1 MNLPAV
7 PPVIR
12 KDQIMKPLYIL
23 LLLSSPIAAIP
34 TVLNFDN
41 LPTPHGLTSLPSP
54 YHNLTFTNAAVFS
67 PRSPALADIITPN
80 DHNCAI
86 STPNAII
93 GSRDEEGGKGL
104 RFETASNATNSTTSF
119 ALKQFWVKPM
129 DFPAPGSVKV
139 TVSGYRRV
147 RTPDFKWHVDFPS
160 GYHLPFLVKIEEYSG
175 REWTRLRAVEV
186 VADYGE
192 QALDWEVCLDDL
204 AVEFDDEGGQMEG
217 EAETGRT
224 AGCDG
229 RQGASKALIEI

>member
-1 MNLPAV
+1 
-7 PPVIR
+7 
-12 KDQIMKPLYIL
+12 MKPLHIL
-23 LLLSSPIAAIP
+23 LLLSSPIAATP

-41 LPTPHGLTSLPSP
+41 LPTPHGLTSLQSP

-67 PRSPALADIITPN
+67 PRSSALAGIITPN
-80 DHNCAI
+80 DHNCAT

-93 GSRDEEGGKGL
+93 GSRDEEGGRGL
-104 RFETASNATNSTTSF
+104 RFETASDAANSTASF
-119 ALKQFWVKPM
+119 ALKQFWAKPM

-147 RTPDFKWHVDFPS
+147 QSDVMVATPDFKWHVDFPS

-175 REWTRLRAVEV
+175 REWTGLRAVEV

-204 AVEFDDEGGQMEG
+204 VVEFDEGGQMEG
-217 EAETGRT
+217 KTEDKRGEERRRRVGVQVVMADKGQARP
-224 AGCDG
+224 
-229 RQGASKALIEI
+229 